1 LSDGEKMR
9 VASFRRYL
17 QPSTTLR
24 WHPWAPLAV
33 LALALGFAFCFGVK
47 AGIGFAERRTD
58 AQAYAYAVSEML
70 MEKERIAHPGRALV
84 SRADTIDRAVTSFV
98 RSEEQSRGFT
108 RLLDAV
114 VGGSWL
120 SSRRASYWHHVR
132 ESTVKAA
139 EWRLANFAPGAP
151 AWRKTAAFCDELRDL
166 SVPRPFDVTNG
177 YKHTATAYTKLLGR
191 RITPAELAPAVPG
204 GTCN

>member
-1 LSDGEKMR
+1 MH

-24 WHPWAPLAV
+24 WHPWAPLAA
-33 LALALGFAFCFGVK
+33 LLLALGFAFCFGVK

-58 AQAYAYAVSEML
+58 AEEYAYAVSEML
-70 MEKERIAHPGRALV
+70 REKEGVTRPGHAVAARAE
-84 SRADTIDRAVTSFV
+84 AIDRAVRSFV

-108 RLLDAV
+108 RLLDAAI
-114 VGGSWL
+114 GGSWL
-120 SSRRASYWHHVR
+120 SSARATYWRQAR
-132 ESTVKAA
+132 ESIVKAA

-151 AWRKTAAFCDELRDL
+151 AWQKTAAWCDEVRELPL
-166 SVPRPFDVTNG
+166 PRQFDVTAG
-177 YKHTATAYTKLLGR
+177 YRYTAMAYTRLLGR
-191 RITPAELAPAVPG
+191 EITPAELAPAVPG